1 VVVVDDDADV
11 NSVTWMLLL
20 LMMIGTMTMMQKHR
34 QKLQLIFTHKIF
46 RKTKFHISQPLYTH
60 LNLCQT

>member
-20 LMMIGTMTMMQKHR
+20 LMMIGTMTMM
-34 QKLQLIFTHKIF
+34 LIT
-46 RKTKFHISQPLYTH
+46 
-60 LNLCQT
+60 